1 MTIRWDPREHLAL
14 FAYVLKWL
22 VLVAPVAGLIGSAVA
37 LFLWLLE
44 VVTETRAAHP
54 ALLYA
59 LPVAGVLVVVLYH
72 WLGKNSEGGN
82 NLVMEQ
88 IHEPGG
94 GVSWRMAPLVF
105 AGTIITHL
113 FGGSAGREGTAVQMG
128 GSIAGLFVR
137 AFRLGKDDTRILL
150 SCGIA
155 AGFGA
160 VFGTPLTGAIFAL
173 EVLTLGRMRYD
184 ALIPCFMASVI
195 GDLACTQW
203 GIGHTQ
209 YAVALLAPLGHSAI
223 LQPDLLVAGKVALAA
238 VAFGLTGYVFAE
250 CIHFSSAALK
260 RLCSPYWLRPIVGG
274 LVIIGLTW
282 ALGTTAYLGLGVHP
296 QEPSNISIVHAFEA
310 GGVTPWSWFWKLVF
324 TVVTLGSGFK
334 GGEVTPLFFIGA
346 ALGNTLGVLLDLP
359 VDLMAAIGFVAV
371 FAGATNTP
379 LACTVMSVEL
389 FGAAH
394 LPYFALGCFLAYL
407 FSGHSGIYLSQR
419 VGTAKGDHATRH
431 HGFSLRH
438 IREHPSGP
446 ALAPRTADDPESGR
460 QA

>member
-1 MTIRWDPREHLAL
+1 
-14 FAYVLKWL
+14 
-22 VLVAPVAGLIGSAVA
+22 
-37 LFLWLLE
+37 
-44 VVTETRAAHP
+44 
-54 ALLYA
+54 
-59 LPVAGVLVVVLYH
+59 
-72 WLGKNSEGGN
+72 
-82 NLVMEQ
+82 
-88 IHEPGG
+88 
-94 GVSWRMAPLVF
+94 
-105 AGTIITHL
+105 
-113 FGGSAGREGTAVQMG
+113 
-128 GSIAGLFVR
+128 
-137 AFRLGKDDTRILL
+137 
-150 SCGIA
+150 
-155 AGFGA
+155 
-160 VFGTPLTGAIFAL
+160 
-173 EVLTLGRMRYD
+173 
-184 ALIPCFMASVI
+184 MASVI

-209 YAVALLAPLGHSAI
+209 YAVALLAPLGHGAI

-282 ALGTTAYLGLGVHP
+282 GLGTTAYLGLGVHP
-296 QEPSNISIVHAFEA
+296 QEPSNISIVHAFEP

-346 ALGNTLGVLLDLP
+346 ALGNTLGMLLEVP

-438 IREHPSGP
+438 IREHATGP
-446 ALAPRTADDPESGR
+446 AQASRIPDDRESER
-460 QA
+460 